1 MNTNAIVTSNLSKRY
16 DSFTALDRLDLA
28 VPERSIYGF
37 LGPNGAGKTTTI
49 KTLLGLI
56 RPTDGSAEIL
66 GHDIVHESVALRERI
81 GYLPQQPTFYR
92 EMTVR
97 DALRFAA
104 RFFYRGP
111 RGAIDDRI
119 DETLALVGLGELHE
133 RRVSVLSGGERQRL
147 GIAQAQINHPDL
159 LILDEPAA
167 ALDPIG
173 RRDVLEIMRR
183 LRKYATIFF
192 STHILDDVQQVSDG
206 VAILNRGRLVAQGST
221 EELLSDG
228 GRPVYR
234 VVLRGAADR
243 LRSALLDLPWVSR
256 VEEVSREDGAITW
269 SLAVEDRSAAEE
281 NLFRYLANDEEV
293 TVLEMARTRLELED
307 VFVRLVEGETYE
319 Q

>member
-1 MNTNAIVTSNLSKRY
+1 M
-16 DSFTALDRLDLA
+16 
-28 VPERSIYGF
+28 
-37 LGPNGAGKTTTI
+37 
-49 KTLLGLI
+49 
-56 RPTDGSAEIL
+56 
-66 GHDIVHESVALRERI
+66 
-81 GYLPQQPTFYR
+81 
-92 EMTVR
+92 
-97 DALRFAA
+97 
-104 RFFYRGP
+104 
-111 RGAIDDRI
+111 
-119 DETLALVGLGELHE
+119 
-133 RRVSVLSGGERQRL
+133 
-147 GIAQAQINHPDL
+147 
-159 LILDEPAA
+159 ILDEPAA

-269 SLAVEDRSAAEE
+269 SLAVDDRSAAEE
-281 NLFRYLANDEEV
+281 NLFRYLANDDEV